1 MMCCDRPVDKDR
13 EYHDAIQSIT
23 DDEFDQAVI
32 ELAAEDGMAAVARI
46 PGVWEYLSEHYNN
59 AAIDKAIKNRHAN
72 DPEIEPSEEEPQE
85 PTLFIAIAME
95 YRIEG
100 ELQNE
105 DLGMVASNFKRLLQ
119 FDIHS
124 EQLDR
129 TKRFVLRHQST
140 NPVLKVE
147 GYAPKKG

>member
-1 MMCCDRPVDKDR
+1 VGK
-13 EYHDAIQSIT
+13 QIT
-23 DDEFDQAVI
+23 DAEFDQAVLD
-32 ELAAEDGMAAVARI
+32 LATEDGMAAVARI

-59 AAIDKAIKNRHAN
+59 AAIDKALKNRNAN
-72 DPEIEPSEEEPQE
+72 DPEIEPSEEQPQE

-100 ELQNE
+100 DLQGD
-105 DLGMVASNFKRLLQ
+105 DLRSIASKLHRALW

-124 EQLDR
+124 EQIDR

-147 GYAPKKG
+147 GYTFKKG

>member
-1 MMCCDRPVDKDR
+1 MGK
-13 EYHDAIQSIT
+13 QIT
-23 DDEFDQAVI
+23 DAEFDQAVLD
-32 ELAAEDGMAAVARI
+32 LATEDGMAAVARI

-59 AAIDKAIKNRHAN
+59 AAIDKALKNRNAN
-72 DPEIEPSEEEPQE
+72 DPEIEPSEEQPQE

-100 ELQNE
+100 DLQGD
-105 DLGMVASNFKRLLQ
+105 DLRSIASKLHRALW

-124 EQLDR
+124 EQIDR

-147 GYAPKKG
+147 GYTFKKG

>member
-1 MMCCDRPVDKDR
+1 MCCDRDR
-13 EYHDAIQSIT
+13 ERHDAIQSIT
-23 DDEFDQAVI
+23 DDEFDRAVI
-32 ELAAEDGMAAVARI
+32 DLASEDGMAAVAKI

-59 AAIDKAIKNRHAN
+59 AAIDRALENRQTG
-72 DPEIEPSEEEPQE
+72 DPDIELPEEEIQE
-85 PTLFIAIAME
+85 PTLFIAVAME